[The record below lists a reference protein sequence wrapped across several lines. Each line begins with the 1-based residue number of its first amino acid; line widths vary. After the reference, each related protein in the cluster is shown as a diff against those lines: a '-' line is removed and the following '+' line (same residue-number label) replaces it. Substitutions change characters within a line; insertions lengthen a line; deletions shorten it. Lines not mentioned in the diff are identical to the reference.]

1 LHKET
6 IMTDFASRN
15 DISIIA
21 IGDKIPQIDPSAFI
35 APGCR
40 IIGDV
45 TIGPQASIWYN
56 CVIRAEVNRVVIGA
70 RSNIQDGS
78 IVHCDGPM
86 PGVPDG
92 YPTLIG
98 DDVLIGHNAIVHG
111 CVLHDRAFVG
121 MAATIMNGAV
131 IEGDAMLAAG
141 AMLTQGKRIE
151 TRQLWAGSPARFIR
165 DLDDAAIAG
174 MQLGVAHYVE
184 NAKLHKAALQ
194 A

>member
-1 LHKET
+1 
-6 IMTDFASRN
+6 MTDLLSRT

-21 IGDKIPQIDPSAFI
+21 IGDKRPQIDPTAFI

-45 TIGPQASIWYN
+45 TIGANASIWYN
-56 CVIRAEVNRVVIGA
+56 CVIRAEVNHVVIGA

-151 TRQLWAGSPARFIR
+151 ARQLWAGSPARFIR
-165 DLDDAAIAG
+165 DLDDTAIAG

-184 NAKLHKAALQ
+184 NARLHKSAIS
-194 A
+194 

>member
-1 LHKET
+1 
-6 IMTDFASRN
+6 MTDLLSRT

-21 IGDKIPQIDPSAFI
+21 IGDKRPQIDASAFI

-45 TIGPQASIWYN
+45 TIGPNASIWYN
-56 CVIRAEVNRVVIGA
+56 CVVRAEVNQVVIGA

-78 IVHCDGPM
+78 IIHCDGPV
-86 PGVPDG
+86 PSVPDG
-92 YPTLIG
+92 YPTIIG

-111 CVLHDRAFVG
+111 CVLHDRAFIG

-151 TRQLWAGSPARFIR
+151 ARQLWAGSPARFIR
-165 DLDDAAIAG
+165 DLDDAAITA
-174 MQLGVAHYVE
+174 MRLGVAHYVE
-184 NAKLHKAALQ
+184 NAKLHKSAIDRA
-194 A
+194 